1 MKITAIKIQFD
12 DSQEL
17 VDLSSIDQVDKYKLA
32 LQYFAEIN
40 LDLAYR
46 YLELLRKGEE
56 NAQAINKVLKQ

>member
-17 VDLSSIDQVDKYKLA
+17 LDLSSIDQVDKYKLA
-32 LQYFAEIN
+32 LQYFSEIN

-46 YLELLRKGEE
+46 CLELLRKGEE
-56 NAQAINKVLKQ
+56 NAQAINKAIKQ